1 MSWSTPAA
9 REWVSR
15 KTDQQL
21 HEYCAKCALRR
32 SRVLCEALG
41 LSFDVA
47 LKVMSG
53 TAAGKG
59 HFTTTWPNKV
69 MKGDLSPPS

>member
-1 MSWSTPAA
+1 MRSPPKAA
-9 REWVSR
+9 
-15 KTDQQL
+15 
-21 HEYCAKCALRR
+21 
-32 SRVLCEALG
+32 VLCEALG

-59 HFTTTWPNKV
+59 HFTTTAE
-69 MKGDLSPPS
+69 